1 MRTSDGRKGRRRAHA
16 AASSR
21 IFTAG
26 VSSAAAFGMVAGMAL
41 ATGAGSDGGPGEVAL
56 VPADAA
62 PAAPATTPVPGPREM
77 VVIRRH
83 WIQVPSGPATP
94 AASPPSP
101 AVTSATATPATA
113 SAPASPART
122 PQPAPRRP
130 VTHSRGS

>member
-1 MRTSDGRKGRRRAHA
+1 MRTSDGRKGRRRVHA

-41 ATGAGSDGGPGEVAL
+41 AAGAGPDGEPSQVAL
-56 VPADAA
+56 DQAA
-62 PAAPATTPVPGPREM
+62 WAPPATTPAPRSREV

-94 AASPPSP
+94 AVLPTRP
-101 AVTSATATPATA
+101 TSVIGPGG
-113 SAPASPART
+113 SAPAAASATPVRA
-122 PQPAPRRP
+122 PQPAPQRP
-130 VTHSRGS
+130 ITRSRGS